1 MAAFSSEMHLRAIP
15 TLLLVCLLALGAAA
29 CGGGGGGDKTS
40 DDVPDNAIAL
50 VADDEVL
57 KSEFDDLLERAQAS
71 YTARGQEFPKT
82 GTAEYDDLKKRAVEF
97 LVQQHQFALA
107 AEDEGVEVTDAEV
120 QERLDKIK
128 KDSFGDDQKKF
139 DAALKKEGLTLED
152 AKKAFHD
159 QILQEKLYKQVT
171 DNVKPTE
178 AEMQKYYDENKDQFS
193 QPESR
198 DVRHILVKSEAKA
211 NELYAQLQDGAD
223 FATLAKKNS
232 TDAGTKKTGGELPVS
247 KGSTVAPFDEVAFEL
262 ETGEYSKPVKT
273 EFGWHIIK
281 AESDVKPATTTPFAD
296 IKDSIEQQLAQEG
309 QQKAI
314 NAWLEELK
322 KKYPVVY
329 AVGFAPPKVTST
341 TGTGDTTGETT
352 PATTTE

>member
-29 CGGGGGGDKTS
+29 CGGGGGEKTS
-40 DDVPDNAIAL
+40 DDVPANAIAL
-50 VADDEVL
+50 VQDDEVL
-57 KSEFDDLLERAQAS
+57 KSEFDDLLARAQAS
-71 YTARGQEFPKT
+71 YVAREQEFPKT

-107 AEDEGVEVTDAEV
+107 AEDDGIEVTDEEV
-120 QERLDKIK
+120 QARLDKIK
-128 KDSFGDDQKKF
+128 KDSFGDDQAKF

-152 AKKAFHD
+152 AEKAFHD

-171 DNVKPTE
+171 DDVKPTE

-211 NELYAQLQDGAD
+211 DELYAQLEDGAD
-223 FATLAKKNS
+223 FATLAKKYS
-232 TDAGTKKTGGELPVS
+232 TDTGTKKNGGELPVS
-247 KGSTVAPFDEVAFEL
+247 KGSTVAPFDKVAFEL

-273 EFGWHIIK
+273 EFGWHLIK

-322 KKYPVVY
+322 KTYPVVY
-329 AVGFAPPKVTST
+329 AVGYAPPKVTST
-341 TGTGDTTGETT
+341 TGTDDAPADTT
-352 PATTTE
+352 ATTTE